1 MVSGMATPDIPAVTT
16 PRRAPA
22 LEVIDAQFH
31 LRGEVDAA
39 VAAMEAVGV
48 ERAVV
53 DIWPAETRLLPHG
66 VTRYEYGFVEEARRR
81 FPGRFA
87 YVARVD
93 PDDPELDGV
102 VADIAATAG
111 AVCLRIFGV
120 ERFEAGADTPTL
132 AAADRH
138 RVPVMVYA
146 AGHHEAVLRYV
157 RAFPSLQFV
166 IDHCGMAVNEV
177 SQPGGPARPASE
189 HIDAL
194 LPYAAHSN
202 VAIKWSHAPRLSQE
216 EFPYRDVGEQLARAI
231 DAFGVERLL
240 WGSDFTV
247 TRDHHTYAESLFAV
261 RANDLLSDTDKEW
274 VLGRSLRR
282 VLGWPA

>member
-1 MVSGMATPDIPAVTT
+1 MAPTDVPVVTT
-16 PRRAPA
+16 PRRAPD

-31 LRGEVDAA
+31 LRADVDAA
-39 VAAMEAVGV
+39 IAAMEAVGV

-53 DIWPAETRLLPHG
+53 DIWPPETRVLPNG
-66 VTRYEYGFVEEARRR
+66 ATRYEYGFVEEAMHR

-93 PDDPELDGV
+93 PDDPDLDGV
-102 VADIAATAG
+102 LADIAATPG

-138 RVPVMVYA
+138 GVPVMVYA
-146 AGHHEAVLRYV
+146 AGHHDAVLRYV
-157 RAFPSLQFV
+157 RAFPDLAFV

-177 SQPGGPARPASE
+177 SQPGGRSRPASD
-189 HIDAL
+189 HVDAL
-194 LPYAAHSN
+194 LPYAAHPN

-216 EFPYRDVGEQLARAI
+216 AFPYRDVAEQLARVI
-231 DAFGVERLL
+231 DSFGVDRVL

-274 VLGRSLRR
+274 VLGRSLQR
-282 VLGWPA
+282 VLEWPA